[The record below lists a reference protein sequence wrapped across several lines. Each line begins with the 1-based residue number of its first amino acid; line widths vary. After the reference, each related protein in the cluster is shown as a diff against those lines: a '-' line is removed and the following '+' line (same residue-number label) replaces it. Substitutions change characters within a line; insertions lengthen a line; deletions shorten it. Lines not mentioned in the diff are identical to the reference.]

1 MIFHT
6 LTKKLW
12 DMTLSLKNK
21 YILYKNKNTN
31 RNIYLEKNIET
42 YINVYKLLI

>member
-6 LTKKLW
+6 LTKKKLW

-31 RNIYLEKNIET
+31 RNIYLEKT
-42 YINVYKLLI
+42 LKVTLTFINY